1 MTPIVIKKITLNSF
15 ISIKF
20 YFSIKQYIHV
30 PQYAKLIKWDIEKN
44 QH

>member
-1 MTPIVIKKITLNSF
+1 MTPIKIKKITLNSF

-30 PQYAKLIKWDIEKN
+30 PQYVKLIKWDIEKN

>member
-1 MTPIVIKKITLNSF
+1 MTPIEIKKITLNSF

>member
-1 MTPIVIKKITLNSF
+1 MTPIEIKKSTLNSF

-30 PQYAKLIKWDIEKN
+30 PQKSKKIEKN